1 LKIQKTGNLKEDVI
15 ISFLHSMCVLRFF
28 NNIIFSK
35 NFNKRKFYL
44 FFFGGGSFGE
54 RGSRRKGE
62 KNSKKC
68 KEIILHPS
76 EFFTMEIKVQFW
88 IRYQ

>member
-1 LKIQKTGNLKEDVI
+1 MSIKEN
-15 ISFLHSMCVLRFF
+15 FF
-28 NNIIFSK
+28 I
-35 NFNKRKFYL
+35 Y
-44 FFFGGGSFGE
+44 FGGRIFREE
-54 RGSRRKGE
+54 RKE

>member
-1 LKIQKTGNLKEDVI
+1 MSIKENFI
-15 ISFLHSMCVLRFF
+15 FISRGEDILEEEE
-28 NNIIFSK
+28 
-35 NFNKRKFYL
+35 RK
-44 FFFGGGSFGE
+44 
-54 RGSRRKGE
+54 

>member
-1 LKIQKTGNLKEDVI
+1 
-15 ISFLHSMCVLRFF
+15 MRFF
-28 NNIIFSK
+28 QQLSK
-35 NFNKRKFYL
+35 NVNKRKFYFL
-44 FFFGGGSFGE
+44 FRGGGYF
-54 RGSRRKGE
+54 RGGGKK

>member
-15 ISFLHSMCVLRFF
+15 ISFLHSMCEVFQQHYFLKISIKENFIYFF
-28 NNIIFSK
+28 RGRYLE
-35 NFNKRKFYL
+35 RK
-44 FFFGGGSFGE
+44 GGGKE
-54 RGSRRKGE
+54 K

>member
-1 LKIQKTGNLKEDVI
+1 MSIKE
-15 ISFLHSMCVLRFF
+15 
-28 NNIIFSK
+28 N
-35 NFNKRKFYL
+35 FYL
-44 FFFGGGSFGE
+44 F
-54 RGSRRKGE
+54 RGRIFREERRK
-62 KNSKKC
+62 KKIQKKC

>member
-15 ISFLHSMCVLRFF
+15 ISFLHSMCVCEVFQQHYFLKISIKENFIYFF
-28 NNIIFSK
+28 RGRYLE
-35 NFNKRKFYL
+35 RK
-44 FFFGGGSFGE
+44 G
-54 RGSRRKGE
+54 GE